1 MHLIFKAY
9 CLLIGFFFTGIQLI
23 WCQDQRLADSLEI
36 IYEKDQTSG
45 IEKLELLRN
54 LSFNEVNDLNA
65 SIKYAEELIALS
77 KAENNFLYLY
87 RGYSQKGNAHL
98 LAGDL
103 DIALEAYFMSID
115 AAIKAEYKP
124 GEGMANISVADTYS
138 EMGNSNN
145 ASIYYE
151 KAITILR
158 QTDDDV
164 ALASALINAGDEAF
178 NTKNYELALQYFEE
192 SGALFKE
199 QDYLIG
205 TAYNLGNIGMVY
217 AEQGKDSLAKS
228 NINEAIDILEKLG
241 DYYAISEYLTYMAD
255 IYLKQGNPTASLNY
269 AERSLELAEK
279 YGLKKQISE
288 SNLKLAELHE
298 QLGDLPQSYTHYKNH
313 IIYRDSFV
321 NLENVASMADMRT
334 NFEVSQ
340 KQTEVNLLNQQK
352 RNQLIIL
359 GFTGFLLLTL
369 FWYYRTISK
378 EKKRS
383 EDLLLNIL
391 PEETARELKKSGKVK
406 AKKFDAVTV
415 LFTDF
420 VGFTRYAESLA
431 PEKLVESVDF
441 YFSKFD
447 EIMETHGLEK
457 IKTIGDAYMSAGGL
471 EDPKSDHALRMVK
484 AAFDIL
490 EFVKASKKENHNG
503 FTRFDIRIGINT
515 GPVVAGVVGTKKFS
529 YDIWG
534 DSVNIASRMESHSAP
549 GQINIGQATYNLI
562 KEEYD
567 CECRGK
573 LQVKNR
579 GEMEMY
585 WVHAFKNGLQNIQAI
600 EIRNRDLRL

>member
-1 MHLIFKAY
+1 MYFKFKAY
-9 CLLIGFFFTGIQLI
+9 CFLIGFFFIGFQFI
-23 WCQDQRLADSLEI
+23 WSQDQKVADSLEI
-36 IYEKDQTSG
+36 IYKKGQTSG
-45 IEKLELLRN
+45 IARLELLRN
-54 LSFNEVNDLNA
+54 LSFNQVNDLDA
-65 SIKYAEELIALS
+65 YIKYAEELIMLS

-87 RGYSQKGNAHL
+87 RGYLQKGNAHR
-98 LAGDL
+98 LAGNLDL
-103 DIALEAYFMSID
+103 ALENFFMSID
-115 AAIKAEYKP
+115 AAIKAEYKE
-124 GEGMANISVADTYS
+124 GEGIAKMTVADTYS

-158 QTDDDV
+158 ETDNII
-164 ALASALINAGDEAF
+164 ALASALLNAGDEAF

-205 TAYNLGNIGMVY
+205 TGYNLGNMGMVY
-217 AEQGKDSLAKS
+217 AEQGKDALAKS
-228 NINEAIDILEKLG
+228 NINEAIAILEELE

-255 IYLKQGNPTASLNY
+255 IYLKQGNPAASLNY

-298 QLGDLPQSYTHYKNH
+298 QLGDLPQSYAHYKNH
-313 IIYRDSFV
+313 IIYRDSFI

-359 GFTGFLLLTL
+359 GFTGLLLLTL
-369 FWYYRTISK
+369 FWYYRNISK

-406 AKKFDAVTV
+406 AKKFAAVTV
-415 LFTDF
+415 MFTDF
-420 VGFTRYAESLA
+420 VGFTRYAESLD
-431 PEKLVESVDF
+431 PEILVESVNF

-447 EIMETHGLEK
+447 EIMETYGLEK

-490 EFVKASKKENHNG
+490 EFVKASRIENHNN

-549 GQINIGQATYNLI
+549 GQINIGHTTYNLI
-562 KEEYD
+562 KEDYD

-579 GEMEMY
+579 GKMKMY
-585 WVHAFKNGLQNIQAI
+585 WVHASKNV
-600 EIRNRDLRL
+600 

>member
-1 MHLIFKAY
+1 MHLKFKAY
-9 CLLIGFFFTGIQLI
+9 CLLIGFLFTGFQFT
-23 WCQDQRLADSLEI
+23 WSQDQKVADSLEI
-36 IYEKDQTSG
+36 LYKKGQTSG
-45 IEKLELLRN
+45 IERLELLRN
-54 LSFNEVNDLNA
+54 LSFNEVKDLDA

-77 KAENNFLYLY
+77 KAEHNSLYLY
-87 RGYSQKGNAHL
+87 RGYSQKGSAHRL
-98 LAGDL
+98 SGDL
-103 DIALEAYFMSID
+103 VIALENFFMSIE
-115 AAIKAEYKP
+115 AAINAEYKA
-124 GEGMANISVADTYS
+124 GEGMAIMNVADTYS

-145 ASIYYE
+145 ASIYYD

-158 QTDDDV
+158 QSDDAIPLAT
-164 ALASALINAGDEAF
+164 ALLNAGDEAF
-178 NTKNYELALQYFEE
+178 NNENYELALQYFVE

-199 QDYLIG
+199 EDYLIG

-217 AEQGKDSLAKS
+217 AEQGKDALAKS
-228 NINEAIDILEKLG
+228 NINEAIGILEDLG

-255 IYLKQGNPTASLNY
+255 IYLKQGNPAISLNY

-298 QLGDLPQSYTHYKNH
+298 ELGDLPESYAHYKNH
-313 IIYRDSFV
+313 ITYRDSFV

-369 FWYYRTISK
+369 LWYYITISR

-406 AKKFDAVTV
+406 AKKFESVSV

-471 EDPKSDHALRMVK
+471 EDPKSDHAHRMVK

-490 EFVKASKKENHNG
+490 EFVKTSKTENQNG
-503 FTRFDIRIGINT
+503 TTRFDIRIGINT
-515 GPVVAGVVGTKKFS
+515 GPLVAGVVGTKKIS

-534 DSVNIASRMESHSAP
+534 DSVNIASRMESNSAP

-562 KEEYD
+562 KDDYE
-567 CECRGK
+567 CECRGE
-573 LQVKNR
+573 LNVKNR
-579 GEMEMY
+579 GEMKMY
-585 WVHAFKNGLQNIQAI
+585 WVHSSKNNL
-600 EIRNRDLRL
+600 